1 MTRTCLIFIL
11 RTLVSSLCALRMTGR
26 SASALTNLSSSL
38 SWRATSLPRWR
49 FSLSK
54 SYTTNNPKQL
64 WVGKKLDTCTWIFSA
79 PIVLIRSVCDF
90 FFAELT
96 LAWRLEWR
104 FWKEA
109 DRLEL
114 RESDLTNIHAKWEQ
128 IIKKRSKCVWS
139 RVAYDGRSTF
149 AALVWSVTCWC
160 QWVRS
165 SSIWRRSH
173 SPSSL
178 CWPGPRTLSCPA
190 S

>member
-1 MTRTCLIFIL
+1 MTQTCLIFIL
-11 RTLVSSLCALRMTGR
+11 RTLVSSLCARSMTGR

-54 SYTTNNPKQL
+54 SYTTSKQTKQL
-64 WVGKKLDTCTWIFSA
+64 CVGKTLDTCTWILSA

-114 RESDLTNIHAKWEQ
+114 RESDLTNIHHAKWDQNIVIRGRLE
-128 IIKKRSKCVWS
+128 CVQR
-139 RVAYDGRSTF
+139 RVAHD
-149 AALVWSVTCWC
+149 
-160 QWVRS
+160 
-165 SSIWRRSH
+165 
-173 SPSSL
+173 PSFS
-178 CWPGPRTLSCPA
+178 
-190 S
+190 